1 MRFIYPASVLN
12 PKQVDEFF
20 ADEASSAPGARGTT
34 GPTRCS
40 SRTST
45 ICRLWWVDGTCRA
58 VRNHPQS
65 ALGAVDEA
73 GLDEFIDTLD
83 PRIAELGVAFVTTDV
98 TLDEKG
104 RWGLV
109 EVGSGSVGELPAG
122 LGVDDLFPDTDG

>member
-1 MRFIYPASVLN
+1 MRFIHPASVLN
-12 PKQVDEFF
+12 PKQADKFF
-20 ADEASSAPGARGTT
+20 ADEAYSAGCPGGD

-65 ALGAVDEA
+65 APGAVDEA

>member
-1 MRFIYPASVLN
+1 M
-12 PKQVDEFF
+12 
-20 ADEASSAPGARGTT
+20 
-34 GPTRCS
+34 
-40 SRTST
+40 
-45 ICRLWWVDGTCRA
+45 
-58 VRNHPQS
+58 RNHPQS